1 MMFSAPITKFGSDT
15 LMVMA
20 GGTGGHVYPA
30 MAVADYLKEH
40 GWTVVW
46 LCTEGGMENRLIE
59 GKNYDKAMMTMRG
72 VRGKGLLG
80 WVLLPIKLATAL
92 KQSFEAIRKHQ
103 PNVVLGMGG
112 FAAFPG
118 GLMAK
123 IMGKPL
129 VIHEQN
135 SIAGLTN
142 KSLALFANKVLA
154 AFPSAFGAKATLV
167 GNPVRSDITQL
178 QAPEQRYAQRT
189 GKLNLLVVGGSLGA
203 QALNDVLPK
212 ALANCP
218 KGAFNVVHQSGEKQI
233 AALQANYLAAAVT
246 ADAKA
251 FINNMADMY
260 AWADIVICRAGAL
273 TVAELACVGVA
284 SILVPFPHAVDDHQT
299 YNAQYLSNAG
309 AAQLIQQTEFSVQKA
324 TEMLRSLTREICLE
338 MAIKA
343 KQLAKPDATATV
355 AKICMETAK

>member
-1 MMFSAPITKFGSDT
+1 MSTQAKT

-30 MAVADYLKEH
+30 MAVADYLKNL
-40 GWTVVW
+40 GWNIVW

-59 GKNYDKAMMTMRG
+59 NKGYKKAMITMRG
-72 VRGKGLLG
+72 VRGNGLMG
-80 WVLLPIKLATAL
+80 WVLLPVKLVKAFT
-92 KQSFEAIRKHQ
+92 QSVAAIRQHQ

-123 IMGKPL
+123 LLGKPL

-142 KSLALFANKVLA
+142 KVLAVFAARVLA
-154 AFPSAFGAKATLV
+154 AFPSAFGEKAQLV
-167 GNPVRSDITQL
+167 GNPVRADITRVA
-178 QAPEQRYAQRT
+178 APENRMKTKT
-189 GKLNLLVVGGSLGA
+189 GALNMLVVGGSLGA
-203 QALNDVLPK
+203 QALNEVIPK
-212 ALANCP
+212 ALAEMVIENRP
-218 KGAFNVVHQSGEKQI
+218 QVVHQAGEKHI
-233 AALQANYLAAAVT
+233 ATLQANYQAAGVS

-260 AWADIVICRAGAL
+260 AWADVVICRAGAL
-273 TVAELACVGVA
+273 TVAELSAAGVA
-284 SILVPFPHAVDDHQT
+284 SVLVPFPHAVDDHQT
-299 YNAQYLSNAG
+299 SNARYLSDAG
-309 AAQLIQQTEFSVQKA
+309 AAILVPQTEFTVQKVLA
-324 TEMLRSLTREICLE
+324 LLKDLSYEKCLD

-343 KQLAKPDATATV
+343 RALGKPEATASV
-355 AKICMETAK
+355 AKICMEVAL

>member
-1 MMFSAPITKFGSDT
+1 MSTPVKT

-30 MAVADYLKEH
+30 MAVADYLKNL
-40 GWTVVW
+40 GWNIVW

-59 GKNYDKAMMTMRG
+59 NKGYEKAMITMRG
-72 VRGKGLLG
+72 VRGNGLIG
-80 WVLLPIKLATAL
+80 WVLLPVKLVKAFT
-92 KQSFEAIRKHQ
+92 QSVAAIRQHQ

-123 IMGKPL
+123 LLGKPL

-142 KSLALFANKVLA
+142 KVLAIFATRVLA
-154 AFPSAFGAKATLV
+154 AFPSAFDKKAQLV
-167 GNPVRSDITQL
+167 GNPVRADITQVA
-178 QAPEQRYAQRT
+178 APENRMKAKT
-189 GKLNLLVVGGSLGA
+189 GALNMLVVGGSLGA
-203 QALNDVLPK
+203 QALNEVIPK
-212 ALANCP
+212 ALAEMAIENRP
-218 KGAFNVVHQSGEKQI
+218 QVVHQAGEKHI
-233 AALQANYLAAAVT
+233 ATLQANYQAAGVS

-260 AWADIVICRAGAL
+260 AWADVVVCRAGAL
-273 TVAELACVGVA
+273 TVAELSAAGVA
-284 SILVPFPHAVDDHQT
+284 SALVPFPHAVDDHQT
-299 YNAQYLSNAG
+299 SNARYLSDAG
-309 AAQLIQQTEFSVQKA
+309 AAILVPQTEFTVQKVVA
-324 TEMLRSLTREICLE
+324 LLKDLSREKCLD

-343 KQLAKPDATATV
+343 HALGKPEATATV
-355 AKICMETAK
+355 AKICMEVAL